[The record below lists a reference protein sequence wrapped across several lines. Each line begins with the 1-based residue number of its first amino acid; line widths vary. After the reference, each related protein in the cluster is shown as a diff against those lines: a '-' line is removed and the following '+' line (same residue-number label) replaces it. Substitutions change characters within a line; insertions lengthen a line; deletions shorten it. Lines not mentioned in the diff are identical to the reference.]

1 MFEFERIIWLFIT
14 AAITGIIGYF
24 LGDFRALIKNVKSE
38 KQEKNTRNELTN
50 TALRYLLKGEIT
62 EMCDKYLTLGY
73 LPQRKS
79 ELIIEMRDIYHDLG
93 GNSYISKLTEDV
105 LKLPHRCKYNEN

>member
-14 AAITGIIGYF
+14 AAITGVIGYF
-24 LGDFRALIKNVKSE
+24 LGDFRALVKNVRNE

-50 TALRYLLKGEIT
+50 TALRYLLKCEIT
-62 EMCDKYLTLGY
+62 EMCEHYLMLGY

-79 ELIIEMRDIYHDLG
+79 ELVIEMRDIYHDLG

-105 LKLPHRCKYNEN
+105 LKLPHRCKYDED